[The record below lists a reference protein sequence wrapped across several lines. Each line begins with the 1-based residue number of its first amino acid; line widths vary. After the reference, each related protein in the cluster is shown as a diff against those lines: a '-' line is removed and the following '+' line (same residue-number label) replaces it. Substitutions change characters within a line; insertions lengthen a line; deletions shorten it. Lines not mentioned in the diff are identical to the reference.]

1 MYNSTSYRTETMTHD
16 LLDRMLQGRGPAALR
31 ASGACI
37 LLVAAVFVTADCI
50 WAYARLLGSLPAAPG
65 IKVFSRAKT
74 ASNG

>member
-37 LLVAAVFVTADCI
+37 FTGGQ
-50 WAYARLLGSLPAAPG
+50 YFER
-65 IKVFSRAKT
+65 K
-74 ASNG
+74 